1 MTKSITL
8 RLQPYMNHG
17 TILELRKIQ
26 VWSTAQ
32 NEGRKSNFKYLYA
45 LSLYLYC
52 DVLVS
57 LRGVIYVCFVNTSYV
72 IFQNTHYLRFH
83 VANLQFFFNPY
94 QAYIVVSQ
102 LYR

>member
-1 MTKSITL
+1 M
-8 RLQPYMNHG
+8 YHG
-17 TILELRKIQ
+17 TIFELRKIQ

-32 NEGRKSNFKYLYA
+32 NERRKSHFNYLYA
-45 LSLYLYC
+45 LWSYH

-57 LRGVIYVCFVNTSYV
+57 LGSMIYVCFYNTSYV
-72 IFQNTHYLRFH
+72 IFENPYFLRFH
-83 VANLQFFFNPY
+83 VANPYFFLNPY